1 MRIVVMDRKRNEVI
15 RVNIDLNDKM
25 FIVAPE
31 IVNHK
36 FDYLRQRLMN
46 IRKVY
51 MIQYLE
57 DKENYAYYEGKIY
70 KEMKELLLEE
80 MHNVYTTEGIMY
92 YTR

>member
-15 RVNIDLNDKM
+15 RVNIDLNDKV

-57 DKENYAYYEGKIY
+57 DKENYAYYEGQIY
-70 KEMKELLLEE
+70 KEMKELLSCVIHYSLCCIYI
-80 MHNVYTTEGIMY
+80 MHFF
-92 YTR
+92 

>member
-1 MRIVVMDRKRNEVI
+1 MRIVVMDRKGNDVI

-31 IVNHK
+31 IINQK
-36 FDYLRQRLMN
+36 FNYLRQRLMN

-51 MIQYLE
+51 MNQYLE
-57 DKENYAYYEGKIY
+57 DKQNYAYYEGQIY

-80 MHNVYTTEGIMY
+80 MHDIYTTEGIMY